1 MLNELANLTPQPA
14 RVARLRVS
22 FMSRRRLMLG
32 RLAGATLI
40 LLLAWSGTAQ
50 ALGLGDIRLESALN
64 EPFRAEVELLS
75 ATPEELEGLTVQLAP
90 TETFRRYGIDRPSFL
105 SGFRFEIRQLPGGR
119 GVVRITSREPVTEPF
134 VTFLAEA
141 VWPRG
146 RLLREYTVLL
156 DPPTFASEETAERPA
171 PVRAPAAPAER
182 SPDAGSIRRAPEPRQ
197 TAAGLDAGDTY
208 RVPRNE
214 TLWGIAQRVRP
225 SGLTI
230 NQVMVALYENNP
242 EAFDG
247 NINRLREGAVLRIPS
262 EDAMYG
268 INRSEA
274 VAEVSRQNQ
283 AWQGGESGS
292 LRLVPPDEAP
302 ETAAAPT
309 PGTAAGTPGAGT
321 AGGTG
326 PAEAERLRRLEAEL
340 AERER
345 LLTIKDQELAQL
357 RQQLASREDAAQTP
371 PAAAGDEAVTA
382 APGVDL
388 EAEGEAAADAGG
400 GEIFAEA
407 EPEPDLEGEPGT
419 TTETD
424 QTAAEDEQPAAE
436 EAAPARTTPA
446 VVTTGRE
453 DEGGIMGLLGGLLSS
468 IWTYVGLGVVVI
480 ALLLLVLARRRGG
493 EVEDSTG
500 TWEALDDDFED
511 EEERE
516 ATERLRALASDDD
529 SILVVEKEEEPSG
542 TGAAAAAAGAGA
554 AAAAAGAAARADEQP
569 DTGASGSY
577 SLEDTFSSET
587 AINLDQSDPLAEA
600 DFHMAYGLYDQAA
613 DLMRNAIA
621 ADPDRADLKAKL
633 AEVYFV
639 WGNKDAF
646 VDAAENL
653 HDALGGEA
661 GEKDS
666 DWDKIVI
673 MGQQIAP
680 DHELFAGA
688 AAAGGG
694 DVDLSFDEESGVG
707 TLDVD
712 FGADEEGGVDLAF
725 GDEDSGEADLEG
737 TSGGLDFVLDE
748 TGERT
753 GTNEMLLD
761 PADLAETGEYGEY
774 GASDDSAGGEEP
786 TQESPTLET
795 PYDEDTQES
804 PTLETP
810 FEEED
815 TRESPTV
822 ETPAGASADEAAD
835 DEITQETPTIES
847 WGLGEGLGEDETT
860 ELPAA
865 SDEEQRRSEQTAEID
880 LDDLG
885 LDLDGL
891 EESGER
897 SATVLQFHDDDSE
910 SDDDLLDRTGET
922 QVLGDDDVTMLAPG
936 GAGADEPIGDESG
949 GDESWR
955 ERPGDDDATT
965 LAPAA
970 DPDFA
975 ETEALDE
982 RDDDTGA
989 TGRMP
994 RLGAEDV
1001 DVDLDDLTAAIK
1013 QSDLGDLETPR
1024 DEDDTVEQRTSTDA
1038 TGRFSSEVFDD
1049 DELDSILDLDVGED
1063 LSDED
1068 DAPTETGMQEA
1079 GEGRTQTEVGTK
1091 LDLARAYVDMGD
1103 PEGARSILQ
1112 EVLEEGDEGQRQE
1125 ANRLLAA
1132 LPD

>member
-1 MLNELANLTPQPA
+1 MLNELGILTPQRA
-14 RVARLRVS
+14 RVARPRVS

-64 EPFRAEVELLS
+64 EPFRAEIDLLS
-75 ATPEELEGLTVQLAP
+75 VTPEELEGLAVRLAP
-90 TETFRRYGIDRPSFL
+90 AETFRRYGIERPPFL
-105 SGFRFEIRQLPGGR
+105 SGFRFEIRALPGDR
-119 GVVRITSREPVTEPF
+119 GLVRITSREPVTEPF

-141 VWPRG
+141 TWPRG

-156 DPPTFASEETAERPA
+156 DPPTFAGDQSDAGQPA
-171 PVRAPAAPAER
+171 PVRAPAAAPAR
-182 SPDAGSIRRAPEPRQ
+182 SGPDAGSIRRAPEPRQ
-197 TAAGLDAGDTY
+197 AAPALGAGDRY
-208 RVPRNE
+208 RVQRNE
-214 TLWGIAQRVRP
+214 TLWGIAQRLRP
-225 SGLTI
+225 PGSGLTM
-230 NQVMVALYENNP
+230 NQVMMALYENNP

-247 NINRLREGAVLRIPS
+247 NINRLREGAVLQVPS

-424 QTAAEDEQPAAE
+424 QAAAEDEQPAAQ
-436 EAAPARTTPA
+436 EAVPARTTTA

-453 DEGGIMGLLGGLLSS
+453 DEGVIMGLLGGLLSS

-712 FGADEEGGVDLAF
+712 FGADEE
-725 GDEDSGEADLEG
+725 
-737 TSGGLDFVLDE
+737 
-748 TGERT
+748 
-753 GTNEMLLD
+753 
-761 PADLAETGEYGEY
+761 
-774 GASDDSAGGEEP
+774 
-786 TQESPTLET
+786 
-795 PYDEDTQES
+795 
-804 PTLETP
+804 
-810 FEEED
+810 
-815 TRESPTV
+815 
-822 ETPAGASADEAAD
+822 
-835 DEITQETPTIES
+835 
-847 WGLGEGLGEDETT
+847 
-860 ELPAA
+860 
-865 SDEEQRRSEQTAEID
+865 
-880 LDDLG
+880 
-885 LDLDGL
+885 
-891 EESGER
+891 
-897 SATVLQFHDDDSE
+897 
-910 SDDDLLDRTGET
+910 DR
-922 QVLGDDDVTMLAPG
+922 
-936 GAGADEPIGDESG
+936 
-949 GDESWR
+949 
-955 ERPGDDDATT
+955 
-965 LAPAA
+965 
-970 DPDFA
+970 
-975 ETEALDE
+975 
-982 RDDDTGA
+982 
-989 TGRMP
+989 
-994 RLGAEDV
+994 
-1001 DVDLDDLTAAIK
+1001 K
-1013 QSDLGDLETPR
+1013 
-1024 DEDDTVEQRTSTDA
+1024 
-1038 TGRFSSEVFDD
+1038 
-1049 DELDSILDLDVGED
+1049 
-1063 LSDED
+1063 
-1068 DAPTETGMQEA
+1068 
-1079 GEGRTQTEVGTK
+1079 
-1091 LDLARAYVDMGD
+1091 
-1103 PEGARSILQ
+1103 
-1112 EVLEEGDEGQRQE
+1112 
-1125 ANRLLAA
+1125 
-1132 LPD
+1132 

>member
-1 MLNELANLTPQPA
+1 
-14 RVARLRVS
+14 
-22 FMSRRRLMLG
+22 MLG

-64 EPFRAEVELLS
+64 EPFRAEIELLS
-75 ATPEELEGLTVQLAP
+75 VTPEELEGLTVQLAP

-105 SGFRFEIRQLPGGR
+105 SGFRFEIRQLSGDR
-119 GVVRITSREPVTEPF
+119 GVVRITSRDPVTEPF

-156 DPPTFASEETAERPA
+156 DPPTFASEETAEQPA
-171 PVRAPAAPAER
+171 PVRAPAAPAQR

-197 TAAGLDAGDTY
+197 TSAGLGAGDTY

-242 EAFDG
+242 DAFDG

-262 EDAMYG
+262 DDAMYG

-302 ETAAAPT
+302 ETAPT
-309 PGTAAGTPGAGT
+309 VGTAAGTTAAGA
-321 AGGTG
+321 AGGASA
-326 PAEAERLRRLEAEL
+326 AEAERLRRLEAEL

-345 LLTIKDQELAQL
+345 LLAIKDQELARL
-357 RQQLASREDAAQTP
+357 REQLASREEAAEAP
-371 PAAAGDEAVTA
+371 PAAAEDETATA

-400 GEIFAEA
+400 DEIFAEA
-407 EPEPDLEGEPGT
+407 EPESDLEGEPGA
-419 TTETD
+419 TTEAGET
-424 QTAAEDEQPAAE
+424 TAEDEQPAAQE
-436 EAAPARTTPA
+436 PAPARTTPA

-453 DEGGIMGLLGGLLSS
+453 DEGGIMGLLGGLLGS

-493 EVEDSTG
+493 EAVEDSTG
-500 TWEALDDDFED
+500 TWEALDDDFQD
-511 EEERE
+511 DEERE

-529 SILVVEKEEEPSG
+529 SILVVEKEERPSG

-554 AAAAAGAAARADEQP
+554 AAAAGAAARADVQP

-587 AINLDQSDPLAEA
+587 AINLDQTDPLAEA

-621 ADPDRADLKAKL
+621 ADPDRTDLKAKL

-653 HDALGGEA
+653 HDALGGGA
-661 GEKDS
+661 GGKDA

-712 FGADEEGGVDLAF
+712 FGSDEESDVDLAF
-725 GDEDSGEADLEG
+725 GGDEDSGEADLGG

-761 PADLAETGEYGEY
+761 PADLAETGEYGQH
-774 GASDDSAGGEEP
+774 GASDESLGGEEP

-795 PYDEDTQES
+795 PFEEDTQES

-835 DEITQETPTIES
+835 DEITQETPTIET
-847 WGLGEGLGEDETT
+847 WGLGEDETT
-860 ELPAA
+860 ELPAGGE
-865 SDEEQRRSEQTAEID
+865 EEQRRSEQTAEID

-936 GAGADEPIGDESG
+936 GAGADEPIGHESG
-949 GDESWR
+949 DEES
-955 ERPGDDDATT
+955 GDDDATT

-970 DPDFA
+970 DRDFA

-982 RDDDTGA
+982 RDDDDDTGA

-994 RLGAEDV
+994 RLAAEDV

-1024 DEDDTVEQRTSTDA
+1024 DEDDTVEQPASADA
-1038 TGRFSSEVFDD
+1038 SGRFSSDVFDD

-1125 ANRLLAA
+1125 ANRLLDA

>member
-1 MLNELANLTPQPA
+1 
-14 RVARLRVS
+14 
-22 FMSRRRLMLG
+22 MLG

-64 EPFRAEVELLS
+64 EPFRAQIELLS
-75 ATPEELEGLTVQLAP
+75 VTPEELEGLTVQLAS

-105 SGFRFEIRQLPGGR
+105 SGFRFEIRQLSGDR

-141 VWPRG
+141 IWPRG

-156 DPPTFASEETAERPA
+156 DPPTFASEEATEQAA
-171 PVRAPAAPAER
+171 PVRAPAAPAQR
-182 SPDAGSIRRAPEPRQ
+182 SPDAGSIRRAQEPRQ
-197 TAAGLDAGDTY
+197 APAGLDAGDTY

-225 SGLTI
+225 SGLTM

-292 LRLVPPDEAP
+292 LRLVPPDEAAQ
-302 ETAAAPT
+302 TAAT
-309 PGTAAGTPGAGT
+309 PGTPGGTAGAGTAAGTSA
-321 AGGTG
+321 
-326 PAEAERLRRLEAEL
+326 AEAERLRRLESEL

-345 LLTIKDQELAQL
+345 LLAIKDQELAQL
-357 RQQLASREDAAQTP
+357 RQQLASREDAAETP
-371 PAAAGDEAVTA
+371 PAAAEDEAVTA

-388 EAEGEAAADAGG
+388 EAEGEAAAEAGG
-400 GEIFAEA
+400 DEIFAES
-407 EPEPDLEGEPGT
+407 EPA
-419 TTETD
+419 TEAD
-424 QTAAEDEQPAAE
+424 DTAAETGQPAAQE
-436 EAAPARTTPA
+436 PAPARTTPA
-446 VVTTGRE
+446 VVTTQR
-453 DEGGIMGLLGGLLSS
+453 DDDGGIMGLLGGLLGS

-493 EVEDSTG
+493 EPEDSTG

-511 EEERE
+511 DEERE

-529 SILVVEKEEEPSG
+529 SIVVVEKEEAPSSKG

-554 AAAAAGAAARADEQP
+554 AAAAAGAGARADEQP

-621 ADPDRADLKAKL
+621 ADPDRTDLKAKL

-661 GEKDS
+661 GAKDS

-712 FGADEEGGVDLAF
+712 FGSDEEGGVDLAF
-725 GDEDSGEADLEG
+725 GDDDSGDADLEG

-761 PADLAETGEYGEY
+761 PADLAETGEYE
-774 GASDDSAGGEEP
+774 ASDDSLGGEEP
-786 TQESPTLET
+786 TQESPTLESRF
-795 PYDEDTQES
+795 DEDTQES

-822 ETPAGASADEAAD
+822 ETPAGSSADEGAD
-835 DEITQETPTIES
+835 QEITQETPTIET
-847 WGLGEGLGEDETT
+847 WGLGEDDTS
-860 ELPAA
+860 ELPAI
-865 SDEEQRRSEQTAEID
+865 SEEEQRRSEQTAEID

-885 LDLDGL
+885 LDLDGM

-897 SATVLQFHDDDSE
+897 SATVLQFQDDGSD

-922 QVLGDDDVTMLAPG
+922 QVLGDDDATMLAPG
-936 GAGADEPIGDESG
+936 AAGADKPVGRESG
-949 GDESWR
+949 SE
-955 ERPGDDDATT
+955 EPGDDDATT

-982 RDDDTGA
+982 RDDDDDTGA

-994 RLGAEDV
+994 RPGAEDV

-1024 DEDDTVEQRTSTDA
+1024 DEEDTVEQPASTDA
-1038 TGRFSSEVFDD
+1038 SGRFSNEVFDD

-1063 LSDED
+1063 LSDDD
-1068 DAPTETGMQEA
+1068 DAPTETGMQET

-1125 ANRLLAA
+1125 ANRLLDA

>member
-1 MLNELANLTPQPA
+1 
-14 RVARLRVS
+14 
-22 FMSRRRLMLG
+22 MLG

-64 EPFRAEVELLS
+64 EPFRAEIELLS
-75 ATPEELEGLTVQLAP
+75 VTPEELEGLTVRLAP
-90 TETFRRYGIDRPSFL
+90 TETFRRYGIDRPPFL
-105 SGFRFEIRQLPGGR
+105 SSFRFEIRPLPGNR
-119 GVVRITSREPVTEPF
+119 GLVRVTSREPVTEPF

-141 VWPRG
+141 TWPRG

-156 DPPTFASEETAERPA
+156 NPPTFAGGENDAGQQAA
-171 PVRAPAAPAER
+171 PVQAPADSSARRA
-182 SPDAGSIRRAPEPRQ
+182 DAGSIRRAPEPGQR
-197 TAAGLDAGDTY
+197 AAPALGSGDTY
-208 RVPRNE
+208 RVQRNE
-214 TLWGIAQRVRP
+214 TLWGIAERVRP
-225 SGLTI
+225 AGSGLTM

-247 NINRLREGAVLRIPS
+247 NINYLREGAVLRVPS

-268 INRSEA
+268 INRSDA

-283 AWQGGESGS
+283 AWRGGESAGS
-292 LRLVPPDEAP
+292 LRLVPPDGEPGA
-302 ETAAAPT
+302 TAGPT
-309 PGTAAGTPGAGT
+309 PAADARGTAAPGAG
-321 AGGTG
+321 AG
-326 PAEAERLRRLEAEL
+326 EAERVRRLEAEL

-345 LLTIKDQELAQL
+345 QLAIRDQELAAL
-357 RQQLASREDAAQTP
+357 RQQLATLQESAEPAPTPVEDEEP
-371 PAAAGDEAVTA
+371 GAV

-388 EAEGEAAADAGG
+388 EAEGEAAADD
-400 GEIFAEA
+400 GEIFAETEPADA
-407 EPEPDLEGEPGT
+407 EEAGEEPVPA
-419 TTETD
+419 
-424 QTAAEDEQPAAE
+424 AAEPAAE
-436 EAAPARTTPA
+436 ETAPERTTPA
-446 VVTTGRE
+446 VVTTQPEE
-453 DEGGIMGLLGGLLSS
+453 DGGIMGMLGGLLGS
-468 IWTYVGLGVVVI
+468 IWTYVGLGVVVVG
-480 ALLLLVLARRRGG
+480 LLLLMLARRRGG
-493 EVEDSTG
+493 EAEDSTG
-500 TWEALDDDFED
+500 TWEALDEVDDD
-511 EEERE
+511 EERE

-529 SILVVEKEEEPSG
+529 SFVVVEKEAEPEDAG
-542 TGAAAAAAGAGA
+542 VAAAAGAAAAGA
-554 AAAAAGAAARADEQP
+554 AAAAADERS
-569 DTGASGSY
+569 DAGVSSSY

-613 DLMRNAIA
+613 DLIRNAIA
-621 ADPDRADLKAKL
+621 ADPDRADLRAKL

-653 HDALGGEA
+653 HDALGGEG
-661 GEKDS
+661 GEKGS

-673 MGQQIAP
+673 MGRQIAP
-680 DHELFAGA
+680 EHELFEGA

-712 FGADEEGGVDLAF
+712 FGSEEGGEFDLSF
-725 GDEDSGEADLEG
+725 DGDADSGEADLEG

-761 PADLAETGEYGEY
+761 PTDLAETGEYQASAGEY
-774 GASDDSAGGEEP
+774 GAEEP
-786 TQESPTLET
+786 TEESPTLET

-815 TRESPTV
+815 TRESPTL
-822 ETPAGASADEAAD
+822 ETPAGEDAD
-835 DEITQETPTIES
+835 DEITQETPTIEA
-847 WGLGEGLGEDETT
+847 WAGEAAT
-860 ELPAA
+860 ELPL
-865 SDEEQRRSEQTAEID
+865 SSEEEQRRSEQTAEID

-885 LDLDGL
+885 LDLPGIG
-891 EESGER
+891 ESDER
-897 SATVLQFHDDDSE
+897 SATVLHFQEEDLADDEDE
-910 SDDDLLDRTGET
+910 SGEDLRDRTGET
-922 QVLGDDDVTMLAPG
+922 HVLGDEEATMLAPG
-936 GAGADEPIGDESG
+936 GAGADEPVGADESG
-949 GDESWR
+949 DARRGEQL
-955 ERPGDDDATT
+955 GDDEATT
-965 LAPAA
+965 LAPAT

-975 ETEALDE
+975 ETEALDQE
-982 RDDDTGA
+982 ASDSAETGV
-989 TGRMP
+989 MP
-994 RLGAEDV
+994 GLGGEDV
-1001 DVDLDDLTAAIK
+1001 DLDLDDLTAAIK

-1024 DEDDTVEQRTSTDA
+1024 DEDDTVEQPGSTDA
-1038 TGRFSSEVFDD
+1038 TGRFSADVFDD

-1063 LSDED
+1063 LADED
-1068 DAPTETGMQEA
+1068 DAPTDTALEGS

-1125 ANRLLAA
+1125 ANRLLDA
-1132 LPD
+1132 LPG

>member
-1 MLNELANLTPQPA
+1 
-14 RVARLRVS
+14 
-22 FMSRRRLMLG
+22 MLG

-64 EPFRAEVELLS
+64 EPFRAEIELLS
-75 ATPEELEGLTVQLAP
+75 VTPEELEGLTVQLAP
-90 TETFRRYGIDRPSFL
+90 TETFQRYGIDRPPFL
-105 SGFRFEIRQLPGGR
+105 SGFRFEIRQLSGDR

-156 DPPTFASEETAERPA
+156 DPPTFASEETAEQAA

-197 TAAGLDAGDTY
+197 TSAGLDAGDTY

-225 SGLTI
+225 SGLTM

-262 EDAMYG
+262 DDEMYG

-283 AWQGGESGS
+283 AWQGGEPGS

-302 ETAAAPT
+302 QTAAAPA
-309 PGTAAGTPGAGT
+309 PGTAAGTAGPGTAAGT
-321 AGGTG
+321 SA
-326 PAEAERLRRLEAEL
+326 AEAERLRRLETEL

-345 LLTIKDQELAQL
+345 LLAIKDQELARL
-357 RQQLASREDAAQTP
+357 REQLASREDALETP
-371 PAAAGDEAVTA
+371 PAAAADEPATA

-400 GEIFAEA
+400 DEIFAEA
-407 EPEPDLEGEPGT
+407 EPEPATAAEGDE
-419 TTETD
+419 
-424 QTAAEDEQPAAE
+424 TAAEDGQPAARE
-436 EAAPARTTPA
+436 PAPARTTPA
-446 VVTTGRE
+446 VVTTDRE
-453 DEGGIMGLLGGLLSS
+453 DEGGIMGLLGGLLGS

-493 EVEDSTG
+493 EAEDSTG

-511 EEERE
+511 DEERE

-554 AAAAAGAAARADEQP
+554 AAVAAGAAARADEQP
-569 DTGASGSY
+569 DTGASGAY

-621 ADPDRADLKAKL
+621 ADPDRTDLKAKL

-653 HDALGGEA
+653 HDALGGAA
-661 GEKDS
+661 GERDS

-694 DVDLSFDEESGVG
+694 EVDLSFDEESGVG

-712 FGADEEGGVDLAF
+712 FGSDEEGGVDLAF

-761 PADLAETGEYGEY
+761 PADLAETGEYDRY
-774 GASDDSAGGEEP
+774 GASDDSLGAEEP

-795 PYDEDTQES
+795 PYEEDTQES

-822 ETPAGASADEAAD
+822 ETPAGASADEDAD
-835 DEITQETPTIES
+835 DEITQETPTIET
-847 WGLGEGLGEDETT
+847 WGLGEDETT

-865 SDEEQRRSEQTAEID
+865 GEEEQRRSEQTAEID

-885 LDLDGL
+885 LDLHGL

-897 SATVLQFHDDDSE
+897 SATVLQFQDDGGE
-910 SDDDLLDRTGET
+910 SDEDLLDRTGET
-922 QVLGDDDVTMLAPG
+922 QVLGDDDATMLAPG
-936 GAGADEPIGDESG
+936 AAGADEPIGDESIDDESG

-1125 ANRLLAA
+1125 ANRLLDA

>member
-1 MLNELANLTPQPA
+1 
-14 RVARLRVS
+14 
-22 FMSRRRLMLG
+22 MLG

-40 LLLAWSGTAQ
+40 MLLAWSGTAQ

-64 EPFRAEVELLS
+64 EPFRARIELLS
-75 ATPEELEGLTVQLAP
+75 VTPEELEGLAVQLASA
-90 TETFRRYGIDRPSFL
+90 ETFRRYGIDRPSFL
-105 SGFRFEIRQLPGGR
+105 GGFRFEIQRLPGDR
-119 GVVRITSREPVTEPF
+119 GVIRVTSREPVTEPF
-134 VTFLAEA
+134 VTFLTEA

-156 DPPTFASEETAERPA
+156 DPPTFASEESAEQPA
-171 PVRAPAAPAER
+171 PVRAPAAPSQRA
-182 SPDAGSIRRAPEPRQ
+182 PDAGSIRRAPESGQ
-197 TAAGLDAGDTY
+197 TSPALGAGDAY
-208 RVPRNE
+208 RVQRNE
-214 TLWGIAQRVRP
+214 TLWGIAQRVQP

-247 NINRLREGAVLRIPS
+247 NINRLREGAVLRMPS
-262 EDAMYG
+262 DDAMYG

-283 AWQGGESGS
+283 VWRGGESGS
-292 LRLVPPDEAP
+292 LRLVPADEA
-302 ETAAAPT
+302 
-309 PGTAAGTPGAGT
+309 PGTAAAAAPGTGAGSTPGTSGT
-321 AGGTG
+321 ETQ
-326 PAEAERLRRLEAEL
+326 RLRRLESEL

-345 LLTIKDQELAQL
+345 LLSIKDQELARL
-357 RQQLASREDAAQTP
+357 REQLARREDAAETP
-371 PAAAGDEAVTA
+371 PAVAEDETGAA

-388 EAEGEAAADAGG
+388 EAEGEAAAEAGG
-400 GEIFAEA
+400 DEIFAEA
-407 EPEPDLEGEPGT
+407 DTESEAGT
-419 TTETD
+419 G
-424 QTAAEDEQPAAE
+424 AEDEAAPGDTATDDAQTPARQ
-436 EAAPARTTPA
+436 AAPARPTPA
-446 VVTTGRE
+446 VVTTARE
-453 DEGGIMGLLGGLLSS
+453 DEGGIMGLLGGLLGS

-480 ALLLLVLARRRGG
+480 GLLLLVLARRRGS
-493 EVEDSTG
+493 EAEDSTG

-511 EEERE
+511 DEERE

-529 SILVVEKEEEPSG
+529 SILVVEKEQEDEPFG
-542 TGAAAAAAGAGA
+542 TGAAAAAGAGA
-554 AAAAAGAAARADEQP
+554 AAAAGAAARVDEQA
-569 DTGASGSY
+569 DTGASGVY

-613 DLMRNAIA
+613 DLMRDAIA

-639 WGNKDAF
+639 WGNRDAF

-653 HDALGGEA
+653 HDALGREG
-661 GEKDS
+661 GDKDA

-680 DHELFAGA
+680 DHELFADA

-694 DVDLSFDEESGVG
+694 EVDLSFDEESGVG

-712 FGADEEGGVDLAF
+712 FGADEEGDVDLAF
-725 GDEDSGEADLEG
+725 GGEDGGEADLEG

-761 PADLAETGEYGEY
+761 PADLAETGEYQP
-774 GASDDSAGGEEP
+774 SDESYSGEEP
-786 TQESPTLET
+786 
-795 PYDEDTQES
+795 TQES

-822 ETPAGASADEAAD
+822 ESPAGASADEGTD
-835 DEITQETPTIES
+835 DEVTQETPTIES
-847 WGLGEGLGEDETT
+847 RGLGEELGEDETS
-860 ELPAA
+860 ELPAV
-865 SDEEQRRSEQTAEID
+865 SEEQQRRSEQTAEID

-897 SATVLQFHDDDSE
+897 SATVLQFQDDDGE
-910 SDDDLLDRTGET
+910 SDEDLLERTGET
-922 QVLGDDDVTMLAPG
+922 QVLSDDDATMLAPG
-936 GAGADEPIGDESG
+936 GA
-949 GDESWR
+949 
-955 ERPGDDDATT
+955 GDDDATT

-982 RDDDTGA
+982 RGNDDDTGA

-994 RLGAEDV
+994 RPGAQDV

-1013 QSDLGDLETPR
+1013 RSDLGDLETLR
-1024 DEDDTVEQRTSTDA
+1024 DDDDTVEQPSSTD
-1038 TGRFSSEVFDD
+1038 TSGRFSSEVFDD

-1063 LSDED
+1063 LADDD

-1125 ANRLLAA
+1125 ANRLLDA

>member
-14 RVARLRVS
+14 PVGRLRVS

-64 EPFRAEVELLS
+64 EPFRAEIELLS
-75 ATPEELEGLTVQLAP
+75 VTPEELEGLTVQLAP

-105 SGFRFEIRQLPGGR
+105 SGFRFEIRQLSGDR

-156 DPPTFASEETAERPA
+156 DPPTFASEETAEQPA

-197 TAAGLDAGDTY
+197 TSAGLDAGDTY

-262 EDAMYG
+262 DDAMYG

-292 LRLVPPDEAP
+292 LRLVPPDESP
-302 ETAAAPT
+302 ETAPT
-309 PGTAAGTPGAGT
+309 AGTAAGTTGAGA
-321 AGGTG
+321 AGGASA
-326 PAEAERLRRLEAEL
+326 AEAERLRRLEAEL

-345 LLTIKDQELAQL
+345 LLAIKDQELARL

-407 EPEPDLEGEPGT
+407 EPEPA
-419 TTETD
+419 
-424 QTAAEDEQPAAE
+424 TAAEGDETAAEEEQPAARE
-436 EAAPARTTPA
+436 PAPARTTPA
-446 VVTTGRE
+446 VVTTDRE
-453 DEGGIMGLLGGLLSS
+453 DEGGIMGLLGGLLGS

-493 EVEDSTG
+493 EAEDSTG

-511 EEERE
+511 DEERE

-554 AAAAAGAAARADEQP
+554 AAVAAGAAARADEQP

-621 ADPDRADLKAKL
+621 ADPDRTDLKAKL

-661 GEKDS
+661 GERDS

-694 DVDLSFDEESGVG
+694 EVDLS
-707 TLDVD
+707 
-712 FGADEEGGVDLAF
+712 
-725 GDEDSGEADLEG
+725 
-737 TSGGLDFVLDE
+737 
-748 TGERT
+748 
-753 GTNEMLLD
+753 
-761 PADLAETGEYGEY
+761 
-774 GASDDSAGGEEP
+774 
-786 TQESPTLET
+786 
-795 PYDEDTQES
+795 
-804 PTLETP
+804 
-810 FEEED
+810 
-815 TRESPTV
+815 
-822 ETPAGASADEAAD
+822 
-835 DEITQETPTIES
+835 
-847 WGLGEGLGEDETT
+847 
-860 ELPAA
+860 
-865 SDEEQRRSEQTAEID
+865 
-880 LDDLG
+880 
-885 LDLDGL
+885 
-891 EESGER
+891 
-897 SATVLQFHDDDSE
+897 
-910 SDDDLLDRTGET
+910 
-922 QVLGDDDVTMLAPG
+922 
-936 GAGADEPIGDESG
+936 
-949 GDESWR
+949 
-955 ERPGDDDATT
+955 
-965 LAPAA
+965 
-970 DPDFA
+970 
-975 ETEALDE
+975 
-982 RDDDTGA
+982 
-989 TGRMP
+989 
-994 RLGAEDV
+994 
-1001 DVDLDDLTAAIK
+1001 
-1013 QSDLGDLETPR
+1013 
-1024 DEDDTVEQRTSTDA
+1024 
-1038 TGRFSSEVFDD
+1038 
-1049 DELDSILDLDVGED
+1049 
-1063 LSDED
+1063 
-1068 DAPTETGMQEA
+1068 
-1079 GEGRTQTEVGTK
+1079 
-1091 LDLARAYVDMGD
+1091 
-1103 PEGARSILQ
+1103 
-1112 EVLEEGDEGQRQE
+1112 
-1125 ANRLLAA
+1125 
-1132 LPD
+1132 

>member
-1 MLNELANLTPQPA
+1 
-14 RVARLRVS
+14 
-22 FMSRRRLMLG
+22 MLG

-40 LLLAWSGTAQ
+40 LLLAWSGSAQ

-64 EPFRAEVELLS
+64 EPFRAEIELLS
-75 ATPEELEGLTVQLAP
+75 VTPEELEGLTVRLAP
-90 TETFRRYGIDRPSFL
+90 TDTFRRYGIERPSFL
-105 SGFRFEIRQLPGGR
+105 SGFSFEIRALPGER
-119 GVVRITSREPVTEPF
+119 GVVRVTSRDPVTEPF

-141 VWPRG
+141 TWPRG

-156 DPPTFASEETAERPA
+156 DPPTFAGGESDAVRQA
-171 PVRAPAAPAER
+171 PVQAPAAPSGR
-182 SPDAGSIRRAPEPRQ
+182 SADTGSFRRAPERSPRQ
-197 TAAGLDAGDTY
+197 TAPSSAPSIGSGDTY
-208 RVPRNE
+208 RVQRSE
-214 TLWGIAQRVRP
+214 TLWGIAERVRP
-225 SGLTI
+225 AGSGLTM

-247 NINRLREGAVLRIPS
+247 NINRLREGAVLRIPA
-262 EDAMYG
+262 EDALYG

-274 VAEVSRQNQ
+274 IAEVSRQNR
-283 AWQGGESGS
+283 AWREGESAGS
-292 LRLVPPDEAP
+292 LRLVPPEEAP
-302 ETAAAPT
+302 ETAAMP
-309 PGTAAGTPGAGT
+309 AAGGGT
-321 AGGTG
+321 AGGGT
-326 PAEAERLRRLEAEL
+326 PAGADRVRRLEAEL

-345 LLTIKDQELAQL
+345 QLAIRNQELADL
-357 RQQLASREDAAQTP
+357 RQQLAASEDAAETP
-371 PAAAGDEAVTA
+371 PAPAEQEPAAA

-388 EAEGEAAADAGG
+388 EAEGEAAADE
-400 GEIFAEA
+400 GEIFAETGA
-407 EPEPDLEGEPGT
+407 AGAGEG
-419 TTETD
+419 
-424 QTAAEDEQPAAE
+424 AE
-436 EAAPARTTPA
+436 EAAGGAGTADEEAAAEAPAPARTTPA
-446 VVTTGRE
+446 VVTSQPEE
-453 DEGGIMGLLGGLLSS
+453 DGGIMGLLGGLLGS
-468 IWTYVGLGVVVI
+468 IWTYVGLGVVVVG
-480 ALLLLVLARRRGG
+480 LLLLVLARRRGG
-493 EVEDSTG
+493 EVDDSTG
-500 TWEALDDDFED
+500 TWQALDDEFED
-511 EEERE
+511 DDERE
-516 ATERLRALASDDD
+516 ATERLRALASEDD
-529 SILVVEKEEEPSG
+529 SILVVEKEEPAG
-542 TGAAAAAAGAGA
+542 GGAAAAGVAGAAAAGA
-554 AAAAAGAAARADEQP
+554 AAAAAADRSDARRDEQA
-569 DTGASGSY
+569 DTGASSAY

-613 DLMRNAIA
+613 DLIRNAIS
-621 ADPDRADLKAKL
+621 ADPDRTDLKAKL

-653 HDALGGEA
+653 NDALGA
-661 GEKDS
+661 DKDA

-680 DHELFAGA
+680 EHELFAGA

-712 FGADEEGGVDLAF
+712 FGSEDEDEMDLAF
-725 GDEDSGEADLEG
+725 GGGEDSGDADLQG

-753 GTNEMLLD
+753 GTNEMLID
-761 PADLAETGEYGEY
+761 PSDLAETGEYHASGE
-774 GASDDSAGGEEP
+774 DFSAEEP

-795 PYDEDTQES
+795 PFEEQDTQES

-815 TRESPTV
+815 TRESPTL
-822 ETPAGASADEAAD
+822 ETPFGDAEEAPD
-835 DEITQETPTIES
+835 DEITQETPTIET
-847 WGLGEGLGEDETT
+847 WGLGEDETT
-860 ELPAA
+860 ELPV
-865 SDEEQRRSEQTAEID
+865 SSEDEQRRSEQTAEID

-897 SATVLQFHDDDSE
+897 SATVLQFHDDEE
-910 SDDDLLDRTGET
+910 SGADEGLLDRTGET
-922 QVLGDDDVTMLAPG
+922 QVLSDDDATLLAPG
-936 GAGADEPIGDESG
+936 RTGADES
-949 GDESWR
+949 
-955 ERPGDDDATT
+955 GDDDATM
-965 LAPAA
+965 LAPSA

-982 RDDDTGA
+982 REQDEDTGA

-994 RLGAEDV
+994 RPGAQDV

-1024 DEDDTVEQRTSTDA
+1024 DEDDTVEQPTSTDA
-1038 TGRFSSEVFDD
+1038 TGRFSTEVFDD

-1063 LSDED
+1063 LAEED
-1068 DAPTETGMQEA
+1068 DAPTDTALRQGGEGS
-1079 GEGRTQTEVGTK
+1079 EGRTQTEVGTK

-1125 ANRLLAA
+1125 ANRLLDA
-1132 LPD
+1132 LPDE

>member
-14 RVARLRVS
+14 PVGRLRVS

-64 EPFRAEVELLS
+64 EPFRAEIELLS
-75 ATPEELEGLTVQLAP
+75 VTPEELEGLTVQLAP

-105 SGFRFEIRQLPGGR
+105 SGFRFEIRQLSGDR

-156 DPPTFASEETAERPA
+156 DPPTFASEETAEQAA
-171 PVRAPAAPAER
+171 PVRAAAAPAER

-197 TAAGLDAGDTY
+197 TSAGLDAGDTY

-225 SGLTI
+225 SGLTM

-262 EDAMYG
+262 DDEMYG

-283 AWQGGESGS
+283 AWQGGEPGS

-302 ETAAAPT
+302 QTAAAPA
-309 PGTAAGTPGAGT
+309 PGTAAGTAGPGTAAGT
-321 AGGTG
+321 SA
-326 PAEAERLRRLEAEL
+326 AEAERLRRLEAEL

-345 LLTIKDQELAQL
+345 LLAIKDQELARL
-357 RQQLASREDAAQTP
+357 REQLASREDALETP
-371 PAAAGDEAVTA
+371 PAAAADEPATA

-400 GEIFAEA
+400 DEIFAEA
-407 EPEPDLEGEPGT
+407 EPEPA
-419 TTETD
+419 
-424 QTAAEDEQPAAE
+424 TAAEGDETAAEEEQPAARE
-436 EAAPARTTPA
+436 PAPARTTPA
-446 VVTTGRE
+446 VVTTDRE
-453 DEGGIMGLLGGLLSS
+453 DEGGIMGLLGGLLGS

-493 EVEDSTG
+493 EAEDSTG

-511 EEERE
+511 DEERE

-554 AAAAAGAAARADEQP
+554 AAVAAGAAARADEQP
-569 DTGASGSY
+569 DTGASGAY

-613 DLMRNAIA
+613 DLMRNA
-621 ADPDRADLKAKL
+621 
-633 AEVYFV
+633 
-639 WGNKDAF
+639 
-646 VDAAENL
+646 
-653 HDALGGEA
+653 LGGAA
-661 GEKDS
+661 GERDS

-694 DVDLSFDEESGVG
+694 EVDLSFDEESGVG

-712 FGADEEGGVDLAF
+712 FGSDEEGGVDLAF

-761 PADLAETGEYGEY
+761 PADLAETGEYDRY
-774 GASDDSAGGEEP
+774 GASDDSLGAEEP

-795 PYDEDTQES
+795 PYEEDTQES

-822 ETPAGASADEAAD
+822 ETPAGASADEDAD
-835 DEITQETPTIES
+835 DEITQETPTIET
-847 WGLGEGLGEDETT
+847 WGLGEDETT

-865 SDEEQRRSEQTAEID
+865 GEEEQRRSEQTAEID

-885 LDLDGL
+885 LDLHGL

-897 SATVLQFHDDDSE
+897 SATVLQFQDDGGE
-910 SDDDLLDRTGET
+910 SDEDLLDRTGET
-922 QVLGDDDVTMLAPG
+922 QVLGDDDATMLAPG
-936 GAGADEPIGDESG
+936 AAGADEPIGDESIDDESG
-949 GDESWR
+949 GHESWR

-975 ETEALDE
+975 ETQALDE

-1063 LSDED
+1063 LSHED

-1125 ANRLLAA
+1125 ANRLLDA

>member
-1 MLNELANLTPQPA
+1 
-14 RVARLRVS
+14 
-22 FMSRRRLMLG
+22 MLG

-64 EPFRAEVELLS
+64 EPFRAEIELLS
-75 ATPEELEGLTVQLAP
+75 VTPEELEGLTVQLAA
-90 TETFRRYGIDRPSFL
+90 TDTFRRYGIDRPPFL
-105 SGFRFEIRQLPGGR
+105 SGFRFDVRRLPGDR
-119 GVVRITSREPVTEPF
+119 GVVRITSSEPVTEPF

-156 DPPTFASEETAERPA
+156 DPPTFASEESTEQAA
-171 PVRAPAAPAER
+171 PVRAPAAPAQR
-182 SPDAGSIRRAPEPRQ
+182 SADAGSIRRAPEPRQ
-197 TAAGLDAGDTY
+197 TSPGLDAGDTY

-302 ETAAAPT
+302 ATAAAPT
-309 PGTAAGTPGAGT
+309 PGSGAGTSGTAAGTSA
-321 AGGTG
+321 
-326 PAEAERLRRLEAEL
+326 AEAERLRRLESEL

-345 LLTIKDQELAQL
+345 LLAIKDQELARL
-357 RQQLASREDAAQTP
+357 REQLASREDAAETP

-400 GEIFAEA
+400 DEIFAED
-407 EPEPDLEGEPGT
+407 EPEAESDLEAEPGT
-419 TTETD
+419 GAQADE
-424 QTAAEDEQPAAE
+424 TAAEAEQPAARE
-436 EAAPARTTPA
+436 PAPARTTPA

-453 DEGGIMGLLGGLLSS
+453 DEGGIMGLLGGLLGS

-511 EEERE
+511 DEERE

-529 SILVVEKEEEPSG
+529 SILVVEKEETSG
-542 TGAAAAAAGAGA
+542 TGAAAALAGAGAGA

-621 ADPDRADLKAKL
+621 ADPDRTDLKAKL

-653 HDALGGEA
+653 HDALGGAA

-761 PADLAETGEYGEY
+761 PADLAETGEYGQYE
-774 GASDDSAGGEEP
+774 ASDDSLGGEEP

-795 PYDEDTQES
+795 PYEEDTQES

-822 ETPAGASADEAAD
+822 ETPAGAAADAD
-835 DEITQETPTIES
+835 DEVTQETPTIET

-865 SDEEQRRSEQTAEID
+865 SEEEQRRSEQTAEID

-897 SATVLQFHDDDSE
+897 SATVLQFQEDVGE

-922 QVLGDDDVTMLAPG
+922 QVLGDDDATMLAPG
-936 GAGADEPIGDESG
+936 AAGADEPVGRGDRGDE
-949 GDESWR
+949 
-955 ERPGDDDATT
+955 PGDDDATT

-970 DPDFA
+970 DRDFA

-982 RDDDTGA
+982 RDDDDDTGA

-994 RLGAEDV
+994 RLGGEDV
-1001 DVDLDDLTAAIK
+1001 DVDLDDLTAAIR
-1013 QSDLGDLETPR
+1013 QGDLGDLETPR
-1024 DEDDTVEQRTSTDA
+1024 DEDDTVEQPTSTDA

-1068 DAPTETGMQEA
+1068 DAPTETGMQET

-1125 ANRLLAA
+1125 ANRLLDA